1 MAKHRPA
8 VSSALKGELVQG
20 AGGKCANPGCANYRT
35 HLHHIQEWAVYQT
48 HDGAHMIAICPSC
61 HDAVHH
67 GPLVID
73 DDTVYRWKGIKREA
87 EPRRDHV
94 YVEPGGP
101 PRLLLG
107 TIAVTGDDG
116 LVVFQLGPTNTLSF
130 RVEDED
136 LLMLNLGVTDT
147 AGQDLLRVTDNHVRQ
162 IDSETITYER
172 VPGHVR
178 VTAELGPEI
187 VPTWAIDRLRKF
199 EPDYGTD
206 ESVVVLDLEVLEP
219 GLVGVQ
225 GIWTVG
231 DDRVIIIT
239 KRAMS
244 FLSPWRPRPISLAG
258 EGVDSLLRYG
268 GPLTTALF
276 NVEGG
281 DRTGAGPAALNVP
294 GGGPGKVG
302 RNDPCPCG
310 SGKKYKK
317 GHGS

>member
-1 MAKHRPA
+1 
-8 VSSALKGELVQG
+8 
-20 AGGKCANPGCANYRT
+20 
-35 HLHHIQEWAVYQT
+35 
-48 HDGAHMIAICPSC
+48 MIAICPSC

-147 AGQDLLRVTDNHVRQ
+147 AGRDLLRVTDNHVRQ

-206 ESVVVLDLEVLEP
+206 ESVVVLDL
-219 GLVGVQ
+219 GYWSQ
-225 GIWTVG
+225 
-231 DDRVIIIT
+231 DSSAF
-239 KRAMS
+239 RAS
-244 FLSPWRPRPISLAG
+244 GRSVTIESSSSRSGRCRFYRRGGRGRSVSPVRELIRCSGTAG
-258 EGVDSLLRYG
+258 
-268 GPLTTALF
+268 
-276 NVEGG
+276 
-281 DRTGAGPAALNVP
+281 
-294 GGGPGKVG
+294 
-302 RNDPCPCG
+302 
-310 SGKKYKK
+310 
-317 GHGS
+317 H